1 MRTLVFFILLLAPS
15 LAIAQ
20 SKPPSYPLPGSAG
33 VARAS
38 SSSAGAPFDGGSGPA
53 VPGRVGIPLKIAAER
68 GAALKRAAMQITTPD
83 ELWRKI
89 MAANAAD
96 LRYAKALAD
105 STGSAAAKQRAACY
119 EALTVTIEQAQGAG
133 LKDANGNALTPPDP
147 HVFSSFEQLA
157 EVAEALQP
165 TGPLMAACAPAW
177 TALKLSALQFFTLAV
192 SGAAGLA
199 ALGVAIP

>member
-1 MRTLVFFILLLAPS
+1 MRTLVFFTLLLAPS
-15 LAIAQ
+15 LAMAQ
-20 SKPPSYPLPGSAG
+20 SKPALYPLLHAAEGRAG
-33 VARAS
+33 N
-38 SSSAGAPFDGGSGPA
+38 PPT
-53 VPGRVGIPLKIAAER
+53 IAAER
-68 GAALKRAAMQITTPD
+68 RGIVPRRAAMQIATPD

-105 STGSAAAKQRAACY
+105 AIGSAGAKQRAACY
-119 EALTVTIEQAQGAG
+119 EALIATIEQAQGAG
-133 LKDANGNALTPPDP
+133 LKDANGNALTQPDP
-147 HVFSSFEQLA
+147 HAFSSFEQLA

-177 TALKLSALQFFTLAV
+177 TALKLSAFQFFTLAV